1 MAESIPAWEP
11 YRGRPRPHR
20 GMKVKL
26 YKNLNRQR
34 RFSLVAMEGELKGKV
49 LGYSPAVLVRSVEM
63 KVSEAG
69 RQTVVRNGVRNVHAH
84 CICYLED
91 LAADLPQ
98 EVDNSNARHI
108 TYQPF
113 LHGHFWDREDPE
125 TPVWKLKQAWAF
137 GPDLIAVS

>member
-1 MAESIPAWEP
+1 MSETIPAWESFQ
-11 YRGRPRPHR
+11 GRPRPHK

-34 RFSLVAMEGELKGKV
+34 RFSLVAMEGEHKGKV

-69 RQTVVRNGVRNVHAH
+69 RQTVIRQGVRNVHAH
-84 CICYLED
+84 CICFVED
-91 LAADLPQ
+91 LASELPPNVAT
-98 EVDNSNARHI
+98 EKAKRI

-113 LHGHFWDREDPE
+113 LCGHFWDREDPKQ
-125 TPVWKLKQAWAF
+125 PIWKLDSAWAY
-137 GPDLIAVS
+137 GPDLISPT